1 MTAPLDNDADL
12 PAADAADAG
21 AAAGVGAAALSL
33 AAATADGARATGP
46 RAAGSPAR
54 WRAHF
59 RVPRGPY
66 AAIWPAT
73 ALLFAVS
80 PLVASGSDGS
90 SALRSTLPFAAIL
103 AIVGIGQTLVIQQRG
118 LDLSVPGVISLSA
131 ILVTKLPNGSDS
143 GLLTAVIVVILAS
156 ALAGLVSGLAVTR
169 LGITPLVAT
178 LGVNALLLGTI
189 LQITG
194 GSSAASAPPALASFT
209 FGRVVG
215 VSYLVLIAL
224 ALVAGVAFVV
234 RRTTTGRRFVAI
246 GTSAVAARAA
256 GMPVRRYQAVT
267 YSIAAVCYGLAGM
280 LVAGYLQTPGLSA
293 GNNYL
298 LPSIA
303 AVVLGGTS
311 LAGGGGSV
319 LATAV
324 GALFL
329 TQLQQVVFGAGAP
342 TSVQLLV
349 QSIAIGLGM
358 ALRSIPWRRWSGGF
372 RRSPLGARRAAGAG

>member
-1 MTAPLDNDADL
+1 MK
-12 PAADAADAG
+12 
-21 AAAGVGAAALSL
+21 
-33 AAATADGARATGP
+33 
-46 RAAGSPAR
+46 SPS
-54 WRAHF
+54 WLL
-59 RVPRGPY
+59 RGPY
-66 AAIWPAT
+66 VAIWPAT
-73 ALLFAVS
+73 ALLFLVS
-80 PLVASGSDGS
+80 PLVAGGSDGT

-103 AIVGIGQTLVIQQRG
+103 AIIGIGQTLVIQQRG
-118 LDLSVPGVISLSA
+118 LDLSVPGIVSLSA
-131 ILVTKLPNGSDS
+131 ILVTKLSNGSDS
-143 GLLTAVIVVILAS
+143 GLLTAVIVVIAAS

-169 LGITPLVAT
+169 LCITPLVAT

-194 GSSAASAPPALASFT
+194 GSSSASAPPGLASFA
-209 FGRVVG
+209 FGRVLG

-224 ALVAGVAFVV
+224 ALVAGVAFVL
-234 RRTTTGRRFVAI
+234 RRTMAGRRFVAI
-246 GTSAVAARAA
+246 GTSAAAAHAA
-256 GMPVRRYQAVT
+256 GMPVRRYRLAT
-267 YSIAAVCYGLAGM
+267 YSIAAVCYGVAGV

-311 LAGGGGSV
+311 LAGGSGSV

-342 TSVQLLV
+342 ASVQLLI

-358 ALRSIPWRRWSGGF
+358 ALRSVPWRRWFGGS
-372 RRSPLGARRAAGAG
+372 RHPLIRAAQPSADTD

>member
-1 MTAPLDNDADL
+1 MRNPN
-12 PAADAADAG
+12 
-21 AAAGVGAAALSL
+21 
-33 AAATADGARATGP
+33 
-46 RAAGSPAR
+46 
-54 WRAHF
+54 WR
-59 RVPRGPY
+59 PRGPY
-66 AAIWPAT
+66 VAIWPAT

-80 PLVASGSDGS
+80 PLIAGGSDGT

-103 AIVGIGQTLVIQQRG
+103 AIIGIGQTLVIQQRG
-118 LDLSVPGVISLSA
+118 LDLSVPGIVSLSA
-131 ILVTKLPNGSDS
+131 ILVTKLSDGSDS
-143 GLLTAVIVVILAS
+143 GLLTAIIVVIAAS

-194 GSSAASAPPALASFT
+194 GSSSASAPPALASFA
-209 FGRVVG
+209 FGRVLG

-224 ALVAGVAFVV
+224 ALVAGVAFVL
-234 RRTTTGRRFVAI
+234 RRTTAGRRFVAI
-246 GTSAVAARAA
+246 GTSAPAARAA
-256 GMPVRRYQAVT
+256 GMPVRGYQLAT
-267 YSIAAVCYGLAGM
+267 YSIAAVCYGVAGV

-311 LAGGGGSV
+311 LAGGSGSV
-319 LATAV
+319 LATAI

-342 TSVQLLV
+342 ASVQLLI

-358 ALRSIPWRRWSGGF
+358 ALRSVPWRRWFGGS
-372 RRSPLGARRAAGAG
+372 RHPLLGAAQPSADTD